1 MADIKVSELT
11 EATVANNADYLY
23 LVQSGSSKKANV
35 STVVANSRIDARVN
49 AAYLA
54 HIADVSGLVPA
65 NGQVLTWNNVT
76 ETWEPQS
83 GGGITGLA
91 GVGAS
96 SGTGFVSNVQLS
108 KALNSQFIGN
118 VTLSYANVRNMT
130 FTDNAV
136 NFYNAFTGTS
146 FYWYENALARDGY
159 WAFNRNNN
167 ERAYITADGWPVAD
181 SAIGQNTIPTF
192 KTANATYV
200 VATALGTGQQVGNLS
215 LRWAN
220 LNNSTFTDNALN
232 FYNRWSGHSLAFAQ
246 PTGWDFISDSVTRGT
261 ISQSGYLLSQDTLL
275 TGKQANSLYVVATA
289 QGTGQQ
295 AGNLTLRWANL
306 SNSVFTDN
314 ALNYYNAF
322 SNISHYWVES
332 SIGGDG
338 YWAWERDSGF
348 GKFPR
353 AYVSVNGY
361 PVDDATAGANTLVTA
376 KYGNLNYLKNDGTSS
391 LLQPGGW
398 SANAYSLSANI
409 FSFRTHDGGSHT
421 GGKGAYFLNDI
432 SAGGFRYYWP
442 ASGTSSVGLGADGVH
457 FGASL
462 LEDPSGT
469 SSQVYRGDG
478 TIGAVPSDVNLKR
491 AVTSSTVG
499 LNFIKSLDVKSFE
512 MRNSTVNESAGYGPK
527 VIGFIAQDVYNAAN
541 NYVDMNPIISDS
553 RGYLGID
560 VNQIVAALV
569 NAVKTLSD
577 EVDQLKNR

>member
-83 GGGITGLA
+83 GGGISGLA

-118 VTLSYANVRNMT
+118 VTLSYANVRNIT

-146 FYWYENALARDGY
+146 LGWTENALGRDGY
-159 WAFNRNNN
+159 WFFTRNGND
-167 ERAYITADGWPVAD
+167 RAYISADGWPVAD
-181 SAIGQNTIPTF
+181 SAGGQNTIPTF
-192 KTANATYV
+192 KTANATFV

-232 FYNRWSGHSLAFAQ
+232 FYNRWSGHSLAFSQ

-295 AGNLTLRWANL
+295 VGNLSLRWANV
-306 SNSVFTDN
+306 NNTTFTDN
-314 ALNYYNAF
+314 ALNFYNRWSGHSIAF
-322 SNISHYWVES
+322 SQPTGFDFITDGVTKATVSES
-332 SIGGDG
+332 GYILSQNTLITAKQGNLTYIVNDGGGDFL
-338 YWAWERDSGF
+338 Y
-348 GKFPR
+348 
-353 AYVSVNGY
+353 
-361 PVDDATAGANTLVTA
+361 
-376 KYGNLNYLKNDGTSS
+376 
-391 LLQPGGW
+391 PGGRATNVFAI
-398 SANAYSLSANI
+398 SSNI
-409 FSFRTHDGGSHT
+409 YAFRDPAGHT
-421 GGKGAYFLNDI
+421 GAKGAYFLNDI

-442 ASGTSSVGLGADGVH
+442 GDGTSSVGLGADGVH
-457 FGASL
+457 FGASI

-491 AVTSSTVG
+491 AVAPSTVG